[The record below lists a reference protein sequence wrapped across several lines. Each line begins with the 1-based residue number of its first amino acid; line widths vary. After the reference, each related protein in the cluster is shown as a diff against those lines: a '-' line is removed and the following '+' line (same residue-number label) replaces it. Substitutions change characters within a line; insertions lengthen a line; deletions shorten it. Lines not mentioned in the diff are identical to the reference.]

1 MVRQLP
7 RVSLRGGGGWRSRLP
22 SRININ
28 IKYKIVYM
36 ARYLDS
42 LVTVLRL
49 EITVVQW
56 HNVNDKG
63 NINILSAAEEVIWKL

>member
-1 MVRQLP
+1 
-7 RVSLRGGGGWRSRLP
+7 
-22 SRININ
+22 
-28 IKYKIVYM
+28 M
-36 ARYLDS
+36 ARYLDL

-63 NINILSAAEEVIWKL
+63 NINTLNCSRGGNLEAVT

>member
-7 RVSLRGGGGWRSRLP
+7 RVPLRGGGGRSRLP

>member
-1 MVRQLP
+1 
-7 RVSLRGGGGWRSRLP
+7 
-22 SRININ
+22 
-28 IKYKIVYM
+28 M

-63 NINILSAAEEVIWKL
+63 NINILSAAEEVIWKLWRKSEDNSEYQAIRVL